1 MIFLSL
7 ALIPALINGVDGSTD
22 AAASVMRSYDLS
34 TLRID
39 YDAGGQPMLMF
50 SGAMNSDSDLLNSET
65 GPGVSS
71 TDAFT
76 VLALLQSAM
85 SSEWQY
91 EGREL
96 MLDQRGR
103 LRVVAPEEV
112 QQRVVSL
119 LQELESAVGASVGM
133 ELSLVR
139 VPNDPLGG
147 GLVSDE
153 EALALLSRASQGG
166 GTISTTQIDTRTGET
181 AEVELAHNVMHLV
194 DYDVEIAQ
202 GSWVYDPIVMVA
214 SLGLNAQ
221 LRATSLDGG
230 LALALSM
237 RHGDLLSMREREID
251 MKGHMG
257 SEMQGVAVLDGPK
270 LLQSPRMMTQS
281 VVLNTFL
288 PEGQALVVPMESSVS
303 ADAYSSALVLR
314 KTGGG
319 GAVQFAG
326 EHLQLTNLEALELP
340 AFAVNGSA
348 FATGYETSDISQ
360 HAFSMYRMP
369 ERAFVALQG
378 TNRDMAMSIISSGRS
393 RSEIYGPWAIS
404 AAQEERSVVE
414 SAPEVR
420 VAEVALT
427 LYRGDQRLAATVLPV
442 RGGEVGAV
450 VLGVQ
455 DALLVF

>member
-1 MIFLSL
+1 MTVQSMLVFEWSVTFK
-7 ALIPALINGVDGSTD
+7 NG
-22 AAASVMRSYDLS
+22 R
-34 TLRID
+34 
-39 YDAGGQPMLMF
+39 
-50 SGAMNSDSDLLNSET
+50 
-65 GPGVSS
+65 GV
-71 TDAFT
+71 
-76 VLALLQSAM
+76 
-85 SSEWQY
+85 
-91 EGREL
+91 
-96 MLDQRGR
+96 
-103 LRVVAPEEV
+103 EEV

-270 LLQSPRMMTQS
+270 LLQSPRVMTQS

-319 GAVQFAG
+319 GAV
-326 EHLQLTNLEALELP
+326 HIPSPL
-340 AFAVNGSA
+340 
-348 FATGYETSDISQ
+348 
-360 HAFSMYRMP
+360 
-369 ERAFVALQG
+369 
-378 TNRDMAMSIISSGRS
+378 
-393 RSEIYGPWAIS
+393 
-404 AAQEERSVVE
+404 
-414 SAPEVR
+414 
-420 VAEVALT
+420 
-427 LYRGDQRLAATVLPV
+427 
-442 RGGEVGAV
+442 
-450 VLGVQ
+450 
-455 DALLVF
+455 